1 MKYTALLVSLMLFST
16 VLPASVPNPHA
27 IYVSGSAAIPNGAD
41 GSINVGDV
49 KEFRFDY
56 QGGAF
61 KLPYDRIIS
70 MEITDK
76 AGVKAHLSVL
86 VSWVP
91 KVGKKSGQLLSIRFK
106 GENGAGEAAIFEVSR
121 PEFQPVE
128 PILEARTGKQVQ
140 YVDVDQPDNAA
151 AKADQPAPPAS
162 PLVPVTI
169 NSAPAG
175 AMVSF
180 WGQAAGRTPVSTKL
194 MPGTYTVEIN
204 ADGLPTWK
212 RNIVVEPGKPL
223 TVSADLNQRGGAT
236 VAVR

>member
-1 MKYTALLVSLMLFST
+1 MKYTALLVSLMLFSA

-27 IYVSGSAAIPNGAD
+27 TYVSGSAAIPNGAD

-49 KEFRFDY
+49 QELCFDY
-56 QGGAF
+56 EGGAF
-61 KLPYDRIIS
+61 KLPYDRITS

-91 KVGKKSGQLLSIRFK
+91 KVGRKSGQLLSIRFK

-128 PILEARTGKQVQ
+128 PILEARTGKKVH

-169 NSAPAG
+169 TSIPAG

-180 WGQAAGRTPVSTKL
+180 WGQPAGKTPVSTKL
-194 MPGTYTVEIN
+194 MPGTYTVQIGG
-204 ADGLPTWK
+204 DGLPTWK
-212 RNIVVEPGKPL
+212 QDIVVEPGKPL
-223 TVSADLNQRGGAT
+223 TVSADLNQRAGAT

>member
-1 MKYTALLVSLMLFST
+1 
-16 VLPASVPNPHA
+16 
-27 IYVSGSAAIPNGAD
+27 
-41 GSINVGDV
+41 
-49 KEFRFDY
+49 
-56 QGGAF
+56 
-61 KLPYDRIIS
+61 
-70 MEITDK
+70 
-76 AGVKAHLSVL
+76 VKAHLSVL

-91 KVGKKSGQLLSIRFK
+91 KVGKKPGQLLSIRFK

-128 PILEARTGKQVQ
+128 PILEARTGKQVH

-151 AKADQPAPPAS
+151 AKADQPAPPPS

-169 NSAPAG
+169 TSVPAG

-180 WGQAAGRTPVSTKL
+180 WGQAAGRTPVTTRL
-194 MPGTYTVEIN
+194 MPGAYTVKVD

-212 RNIVVEPGKPL
+212 QDIVVEPGKPL
-223 TVSADLNQRGGAT
+223 TVSADFKQRSGAT

>member
-1 MKYTALLVSLMLFST
+1 MKYTALFVSLVLSSAL
-16 VLPASVPNPHA
+16 LPASVPNPPA
-27 IYVSGSAAIPNGAD
+27 TYVSGSAAIPNGVD
-41 GSINVGDV
+41 GTINVEDV
-49 KEFRFDY
+49 KEFRFNY
-56 QGGAF
+56 EGGAF
-61 KLPYDRIIS
+61 KLPYDRITS

-91 KVGKKSGQLLSIRFK
+91 KVGKKPTQLLSIRFK

-128 PILEARTGKQVQ
+128 PILAARTGKQVH

-151 AKADQPAPPAS
+151 AKADQPAPPPS

-169 NSAPAG
+169 TSVPAG
-175 AMVSF
+175 AFVSF
-180 WGQAAGRTPVSTKL
+180 WGQAAGRTPVTTRL
-194 MPGTYTVEIN
+194 MPGAYTVKVD

-212 RNIVVEPGKPL
+212 QEIVVEPGKPL
-223 TVSADLNQRGGAT
+223 TVNADLNQRGSAT

>member
-1 MKYTALLVSLMLFST
+1 MKYNALLVSLVLFSA

-41 GSINVGDV
+41 GSINVEDV
-49 KEFRFDY
+49 KEFHFNY
-56 QGGAF
+56 EGGTF
-61 KLPYDRIIS
+61 KLPYDRITS

-91 KVGKKSGQLLSIRFK
+91 KVGKKPGQLLSIRFK

-121 PEFQPVE
+121 TEFQPVE
-128 PILEARTGKQVQ
+128 PILEARTGKQLH

-151 AKADQPAPPAS
+151 AKADQPAPPPS

-169 NSAPAG
+169 TSTPAG

-180 WGQAAGRTPVSTKL
+180 WGQPAGKTPITTKL
-194 MPGTYTVEIN
+194 MPGPYTVQFN
-204 ADGLPTWK
+204 ADGLGAW
-212 RNIVVEPGKPL
+212 RMDFVVEPGKPL
-223 TVSADLNQRGGAT
+223 TVSADLNRTGAT

>member
-1 MKYTALLVSLMLFST
+1 MLFST

-162 PLVPVTI
+162 PLVRYCFQRARASSGESRPVRF
-169 NSAPAG
+169 
-175 AMVSF
+175 VSSF
-180 WGQAAGRTPVSTKL
+180 IGSWCSLGRVP
-194 MPGTYTVEIN
+194 
-204 ADGLPTWK
+204 LPRDFRIECCIGRARTDVH
-212 RNIVVEPGKPL
+212 RPN
-223 TVSADLNQRGGAT
+223 
-236 VAVR
+236 

>member
-1 MKYTALLVSLMLFST
+1 MKYTAMIASLMLFSA

-27 IYVSGSAAIPNGAD
+27 TYVSGSAAIPNGAD

-56 QGGAF
+56 EGGAF
-61 KLPYDRIIS
+61 KLPYDHITS

-128 PILEARTGKQVQ
+128 PILEARTGKKVH
-140 YVDVDQPDNAA
+140 YVDVGQPGNAA
-151 AKADQPAPPAS
+151 AKADQPAPPPS
-162 PLVPVTI
+162 PLVPVTVTSI
-169 NSAPAG
+169 PAG

-180 WGQAAGRTPVSTKL
+180 WGQPAGKTPVSTKL
-194 MPGTYTVEIN
+194 MPGTYTVQISGE
-204 ADGLPTWK
+204 GLPTWK
-212 RNIVVEPGKPL
+212 QDIVVEPGKPM
-223 TVSADLNQRGGAT
+223 TVSADLNQRAGAT